1 MKIVHFIVICF
12 VALVLV
18 KCAQPRPLN
27 GGEEDKTPP
36 QILRSS
42 PQNLSTGFEGHVLA
56 MEFDE
61 YVQIKS
67 LNSELVVSPP
77 LTYPIEYK
85 IKGKRVFFEIR
96 DTLKPNT
103 TYNFNFGNAIV
114 DLNENNPLDSN
125 LFVVSTGT
133 TLDSGQIYGTVKD
146 AYTLKPVKN
155 ATVILHNAIDDSA
168 IYNGNPTYITKTD
181 GQGTYQ
187 LKYLTPA
194 DYQIFVL
201 EAPGADYRYL
211 PQTNIGFYHEN
222 VNPAVDHKIDFVLFT
237 EEDTSQYLSKDF
249 SRDYFSFVLGFH
261 SNLKAP
267 NFKIQ
272 PDTVKYIIEEIKQ
285 DSFKFWIKGDKDV
298 DSVNVIVQDDLGFL
312 DTVDINIS
320 DRKKFYKQLKKR
332 KRTKSPLSIK
342 LNTSNNVHHYFDTL
356 KLNFGRPPI
365 KWNTDSMLFVHGKDT
380 VSVQDLFK
388 SDQLTMDLPTA
399 KRGSPEEIRA
409 MAINYKWESNQEYAF
424 IFYSGAFT
432 DIINQKNDTTVLK
445 FKTNKFEDYGSFK
458 FTVNVPEYDG
468 PLLLEI
474 LDQKDNFVRD
484 YKIKSG
490 DVITHDL
497 AIPGKYKVRLILD
510 ENNNKKWDTGNLLDQ
525 TQPEQIVYYN
535 GLIEIRSNWDMEET
549 WNVQIK

>member
-1 MKIVHFIVICF
+1 MKIIHFIVICF
-12 VALVLV
+12 VALILV

-27 GGEEDKTPP
+27 GGEKDTTPP
-36 QILRSS
+36 KILRSS
-42 PQNLSTGFEGHVLA
+42 PQNLSTGFEGHVFA

-77 LTYPIEYK
+77 LTYPVEYK
-85 IKGKRVFFEIR
+85 IKGKRVFFEIK

-125 LFVVSTGT
+125 LYVVSTGL
-133 TLDSGQIYGTVKD
+133 TLDSGQISGTVKD
-146 AYTLKPVKN
+146 AYTLKPIKN
-155 ATVILHNAIDDSA
+155 ATVLLHNVADDSA
-168 IYNGNPTYITKTD
+168 IFNGNPTYITKTD
-181 GQGTYQ
+181 GTGKYH

-194 DYQIFVL
+194 NYQIFVL
-201 EAPGADYRYL
+201 ENPGADYKYV
-211 PQTNIGFYHEN
+211 PQTNIGFYHKN
-222 VNPAVDHKIDFVLFT
+222 INPSKDNQVDFVLFK
-237 EEDTSQYLSKDF
+237 EADTTQYISKDF
-249 SRDYFSFVLGFH
+249 SRDYYSFVLGFH
-261 SNLKAP
+261 SDLKKP
-267 NFKIQ
+267 KFKIQ
-272 PDTVKYIIEEIKQ
+272 PDTVNYIIEEIKQ

-298 DSVNVIVQDDLGFL
+298 DSVNIIIKDDLGFL
-312 DTVDINIS
+312 DTIDINIE
-320 DRKKFYKQLKKR
+320 DRKKFYKKLKKR
-332 KRTKSPLSIK
+332 KQTKIPLPLK

-380 VSVQDLFK
+380 VPVKQMFK
-388 SDQLTMDLPTA
+388 SGKLSMDLPTA
-399 KRGSPEEIRA
+399 KTGTAKEVRS
-409 MAINYKWESNQEYAF
+409 MVINYKWDSNQEYTF

-432 DIINQKNDTTVLK
+432 DIINQKNDTTILK

-458 FTVNVPEYDG
+458 FTVNVPGYDG

-474 LDQKDNFVRD
+474 LDQKDKFVRD

-490 DVITHDL
+490 DVISHDL

-510 ENNNKKWDTGNLLDQ
+510 ENNNKKWDTGNLIDQ
-525 TQPEQIVYYN
+525 TQPEQIIYYD
-535 GLIEIRSNWDMEET
+535 GIVEIRSNWDMEET